1 MNEKQQILIRIFC
14 SIVISFL
21 MFLTFSAK
29 DGLFA
34 FIIFLIL
41 IQGIDLLYLVIKRN
55 FKIFI
60 FSLIWYII
68 LTSFYYTFIDSG
80 FRIF

>member
-1 MNEKQQILIRIFC
+1 MNEKQQILIRILC
-14 SIVISFL
+14 SIIISFL
-21 MFLTFSAK
+21 MFLTFLVK

-41 IQGIDLLYLVIKRN
+41 IQGIDLLFLVIKRK

-68 LTSFYYTFIDSG
+68 LTSFYYIFIDSG
-80 FRIF
+80 F

>member
-41 IQGIDLLYLVIKRN
+41 IKGIDLLFLAIKRN